1 MPELTRVLDTLKDAD
16 GALSNG
22 RMVVTPSRAFAAAD
36 GTAVAA
42 APVIYSV
49 INGVVDLFL
58 APTADADLSDGPAVT
73 YKAQYFLKNRGQYSE
88 TWTVPRA
95 SGGPFT
101 ISQVRGAA

>member
-22 RMVVTPSRAFAAAD
+22 RIVITPSRAFAAAD

-42 APVIYSV
+42 SPVIYAVVS
-49 INGVVDLFL
+49 GVVDFL
-58 APTADADLSDGPAVT
+58 LAATEDADLSDGPAVT
-73 YKAQYFLKNRGQYSE
+73 YRAEYFLKNRAQYSE

-95 SGGPFT
+95 AGGPCT
-101 ISQVRGAA
+101 ISRLRGTA